1 MTVRARLALT
11 ILLTGLLTALAVI
24 ATVATAFQR
33 FEHESTW
40 ERANGFIGRVV
51 ATHPDL
57 LALHGADP
65 EGFTGFL
72 RNLLLFEPDSRLY
85 LLDADGTVLA
95 SSGDMP
101 LAPGLKVK
109 LGPVQEAVMVAGDRA
124 RAAYVMGDD
133 PQYMREDT
141 VIAARPL
148 KATTIQPGD
157 GAAGYLYLVC
167 QKPPLPP
174 GRWELLR
181 SSVAGPALAGVVAV
195 VLIGALIAA
204 WIIGTVTRPL
214 RELSDTVDGAARDGF
229 EAAAMGPP
237 APAPRR
243 GGDEFARLRHGFHQM
258 LGALHAQWDRLR
270 RLDQFR
276 REGVSNLSH
285 DLRSPLTAT
294 TACLETLQGR
304 WAGDTARD
312 EDRALL
318 QVALRNTAHAA
329 GMVRALGDFALLDE
343 PSYRLQPVPMDTHEL
358 LDDLARRFA
367 GRAAQQG
374 VALEAEHGDTPLAAS
389 LDIELFE
396 RALANLLDNALK
408 FTPAGGRI
416 TLGARRE
423 GNEVCVEVRDTGPGI
438 AAADLPHLFERFYR
452 KSEGGHGLGLA
463 IVQRIVELHG
473 GRADAA
479 SPPEGGT
486 LITLRVPAG
495 TTGGTT
501 DSMRHATGR

>member
-1 MTVRARLALT
+1 MTVRSRLALT
-11 ILLTGLLTALAVI
+11 ILLTGLVTALAVI

-33 FEHESTW
+33 FDHESTW

-57 LALHGADP
+57 LELHARDP

-85 LLDADGTVLA
+85 LLSPDGTVLA

-101 LAPGLKVK
+101 LPPGLKVK
-109 LGPVQEAVMVAGDRA
+109 VGPVREAIMVAGDRA

-133 PQYMREDT
+133 PQYMADDT

-148 KATTIQPGD
+148 HMNTIRPD
-157 GAAGYLYLVC
+157 AEVSGYLYLVC
-167 QKPPLPP
+167 QNPPLPP
-174 GRWELLR
+174 GGFELLR
-181 SSVAGPALAGVVAV
+181 SSVAGPALGGVLAV
-195 VLIGALIAA
+195 VLLGALIAA

-214 RELSDTVDGAARDGF
+214 RELSDAVDAAARDGF
-229 EAAAMGPP
+229 EAAAQGPEP
-237 APAPRR
+237 ATPATPIR
-243 GGDEFARLRHGFHQM
+243 GDDEFARLRGGFRQM
-258 LGALHAQWDRLR
+258 LRTLRAQWDRLR

-294 TACLETLQGR
+294 TACLETLQAR
-304 WAGDTARD
+304 WAGDAARD
-312 EDRALL
+312 DDRALL
-318 QVALRNTAHAA
+318 EVALRNTAHAA

-343 PSYRLQPVPMDTHEL
+343 PSYRLQAVPMDVHEL

-367 GRAAQQG
+367 GRAALQG
-374 VALEAEHGDTPLAAS
+374 VTLGCTHDDAPLAAS
-389 LDIELFE
+389 LDVELFE

-416 TLGARRE
+416 TLAARQE
-423 GNEVCVEVRDTGPGI
+423 AGEVCVDVEDTGPGI
-438 AAADLPHLFERFYR
+438 APADLPHLFERFYR

-463 IVQRIVELHG
+463 IVRRIVELHG
-473 GRADAA
+473 GRAEAR
-479 SPPEGGT
+479 STPGVGT
-486 LITLRVPAG
+486 VVTLRVPGVG
-495 TTGGTT
+495 T
-501 DSMRHATGR
+501 A